1 MGESVRAGMRIIIL
15 GLLAIL
21 ISCGAKTPEKP
32 KLAPKL
38 PKITHFHANQSV
50 VPNGGSVT
58 LCYGTENV
66 ETLTLTPYEEG
77 ELRPSFNRCVA
88 DAPGKDTIY
97 TLTANGPGGQTT
109 ATVSIKVGSPAP
121 KERVLIQNFQV
132 LGNTPIRPGGRVQLC
147 YSTQEATGVSIHPRV
162 AAELTLGRNQCVAV
176 SPQKTTSYIL
186 TATGADGAVDRMQ
199 VNVPVH

>member
-1 MGESVRAGMRIIIL
+1 MRL
-15 GLLAIL
+15 VVLTLLAAL
-21 ISCGAKTPEKP
+21 TSCREKPAKKP
-32 KLAPKL
+32 KLPAPPP

-109 ATVSIKVGSPAP
+109 ATVSIKVGTPVP

-176 SPQKTTSYIL
+176 SPQKTTSYVL

>member
-1 MGESVRAGMRIIIL
+1 MRIIVL

-21 ISCGAKTPEKP
+21 ISCGEKTAEKP
-32 KLAPKL
+32 KLSAP
-38 PKITHFHANQSV
+38 PPPQITHFHANQSV
-50 VPNGGSVT
+50 VPKGGSVT

-66 ETLTLTPYEEG
+66 ETLTLTPYEAG

-88 DAPGKDTIY
+88 DAPAKDTIY

-109 ATVSIKVGSPAP
+109 ATVSIKVGPPAP
-121 KERVLIQNFQV
+121 KERTLIQNFQV

-147 YSTQEATGVSIHPRV
+147 YSTHEATGVSIRPYV